1 MDQRTGEMNRLERNE
16 LGSELF
22 AGDEEVVRNVGPQG
36 ETERL
41 RADIEDTRAEMGQT
55 INEIQERLSPEH
67 IIEQVKGSVREAT
80 IGKVERAMNTVGEKI
95 SDVADPALDAMGRAG
110 TVIKDTGAA
119 MANTVRQNPIPAALI
134 GLGLGMLVVN
144 RWRGSE
150 SRRPPLR
157 VYGSGSEGNVAEI
170 EGDVTTILD
179 RSTQQPQGAMNNA
192 FDQAKGS
199 ARDLANSA
207 LDSLTN
213 IGDRTKEGTLRVS
226 RGLQRVARENPLAV
240 GAVAVAVG
248 AAVGLAVPASQ
259 VEEEYMG
266 EASDKLKDKTKQ
278 VVRETMD
285 KVQVAAQQAAG
296 AGHE

>member
-22 AGDEEVVRNVGPQG
+22 AGDEEVVRNVGPQD
-36 ETERL
+36 ESERL
-41 RADIEDTRAEMGQT
+41 RANIEDTRSEMGQT

-95 SDVADPALDAMGRAG
+95 SDVTDPALEAMGRAG
-110 TVIKDTGAA
+110 TVIKDTGSS

-144 RWRGSE
+144 SWRGSD
-150 SRRPPLR
+150 SRRGGSR
-157 VYGSGSEGNVAEI
+157 TYGSGTEGNLPETDEALSTVPY
-170 EGDVTTILD
+170 
-179 RSTQQPQGAMNNA
+179 RSTQRPQRGVNNA

-199 ARDLANSA
+199 ARDLSNSA
-207 LDSLTN
+207 LDALTN

-226 RGLQRVARENPLAV
+226 RGVQRMARENPLAV

-248 AAVGLAVPASQ
+248 AAVGLAVPASK

-266 EASDKLKDKTKQ
+266 EASDKLRDKTKQ

-285 KVQVAAQQAAG
+285 KVQDAAKQAAG
-296 AGHE
+296 AGSE